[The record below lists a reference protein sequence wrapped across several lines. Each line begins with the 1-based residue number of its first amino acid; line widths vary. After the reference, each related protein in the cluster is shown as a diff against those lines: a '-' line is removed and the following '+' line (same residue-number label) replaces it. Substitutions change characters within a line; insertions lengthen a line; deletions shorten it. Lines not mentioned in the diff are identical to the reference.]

1 MRHKAPN
8 RASGAKRKDDRKDN
22 MKNRTKEEI
31 WKAATMA
38 CACMTWNATL
48 LMLDKCKPLSCL
60 FCGVAVALTIAAARS
75 GRD

>member
-1 MRHKAPN
+1 
-8 RASGAKRKDDRKDN
+8 

-31 WKAATMA
+31 WKAATTA

-48 LMLDKCKPLSCL
+48 LMLDKCKTLSCL
-60 FCGVAVALTIAAARS
+60 FCGVAVAFTIAAARS